1 MRRKERE
8 VVKSEE
14 IAEALDSCKVCR
26 LGVQD
31 EDGVYI
37 VPLNYGYV
45 MENGVLTLYFHGA
58 KEGKKME
65 LIRKAPKVGFEIDG
79 GHGLQEGDKACQY
92 SYYFVSVTG
101 KGTAQVV
108 EDPEEKLHAL
118 EILMK
123 HQTGKEFPEFKEN
136 PKLEKTVGILKV
148 EAETYTCKK
157 HQPAGIQ

>member
-14 IAEALDSCKVCR
+14 IAEVLDSCKVCR

-58 KEGKKME
+58 KEGKKM
-65 LIRKAPKVGFEIDG
+65 
-79 GHGLQEGDKACQY
+79 
-92 SYYFVSVTG
+92 
-101 KGTAQVV
+101 
-108 EDPEEKLHAL
+108 
-118 EILMK
+118 
-123 HQTGKEFPEFKEN
+123 
-136 PKLEKTVGILKV
+136 
-148 EAETYTCKK
+148 
-157 HQPAGIQ
+157 